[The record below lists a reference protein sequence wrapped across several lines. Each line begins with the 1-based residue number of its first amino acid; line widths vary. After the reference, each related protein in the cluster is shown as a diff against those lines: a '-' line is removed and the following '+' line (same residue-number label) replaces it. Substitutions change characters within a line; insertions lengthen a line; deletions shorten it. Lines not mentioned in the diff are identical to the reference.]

1 MSIYDTRR
9 NNTLRIRRQVGGGY
23 SLQCDNGAYPAHEIE
38 SLRKA
43 GLTVLGRVLMTL
55 RPSRI

>member
-9 NNTLRIRRQVGGGY
+9 NNTLR
-23 SLQCDNGAYPAHEIE
+23 LT
-38 SLRKA
+38 